1 MNSAPS
7 RHLDK
12 IMVRLPD
19 GMRPKLSQLA
29 RSNHRSVNAE
39 VVYHLEKVL
48 AALGPREDDDGAVIG
63 TATPSSSENG
73 SVFAH
78 GASSKPANG
87 VPT

>member
-1 MNSAPS
+1 MSSAPS

-63 TATPSSSENG
+63 TSAPSSSANPAG
-73 SVFAH
+73 VGAP
-78 GASSKPANG
+78 ASSHNG
-87 VPT
+87 